1 MTFKGARTT
10 HREGSR
16 RAGGRDSRG
25 IPEDPP
31 ATSVQGTKG
40 GGVKSGAWMMGH
52 LWDRDV
58 VEDLERSWHGG
69 GASLVLDMAEGKEGC
84 TVWVEIFFSLL
95 FRRKGPKFRRKVKT
109 PNSKGQ
115 LSILGYE
122 ITR

>member
-1 MTFKGARTT
+1 
-10 HREGSR
+10 
-16 RAGGRDSRG
+16 
-25 IPEDPP
+25 
-31 ATSVQGTKG
+31 
-40 GGVKSGAWMMGH
+40 MGH

-95 FRRKGPKFRRKVKT
+95 FRRRGRKFRRKVKT

-115 LSILGYE
+115 LSLGYE
-122 ITR
+122 ITRSDKTFKGRTMFGDRSSNTWSTGEEKGGHYRREQWG